1 KRRAKILVSKNYI
14 LWRMVRLV
22 NRKKNKR

>member
-1 KRRAKILVSKNYI
+1 LASKNYI

>member
-1 KRRAKILVSKNYI
+1 ILASKNYI
-14 LWRMVRLV
+14 IWRMVRLV

>member
-1 KRRAKILVSKNYI
+1 AKILASKNYI
-14 LWRMVRLV
+14 LWRVVRLV

>member
-1 KRRAKILVSKNYI
+1 AKILASKNYI
-14 LWRMVRLV
+14 IWRMVRLV

>member
-1 KRRAKILVSKNYI
+1 RRAKILVSKNYI

>member
-1 KRRAKILVSKNYI
+1 LASKNYI
-14 LWRMVRLV
+14 IWRMVRLV

>member
-1 KRRAKILVSKNYI
+1 RAKILVSKNYI

>member
-1 KRRAKILVSKNYI
+1 RRAKILASKNYI
-14 LWRMVRLV
+14 LWGMVRLV

>member
-1 KRRAKILVSKNYI
+1 RAKILASKNYI

>member
-1 KRRAKILVSKNYI
+1 ILASKNYI
-14 LWRMVRLV
+14 LWGMVRLV

>member
-1 KRRAKILVSKNYI
+1 ILASKNYI
-14 LWRMVRLV
+14 IWRMVRLA